1 MKIKWKHLSSKEKDE
16 LIGLAVKAL
25 VELSKGGP
33 HAIPMAKSER
43 YYVEETAH
51 MDLCWAVADGHRGDE
66 GESVCFCTSWEDADR
81 IRDALNSQQ

>member
-33 HAIPMAKSER
+33 HAIPTRKQR
-43 YYVEETAH
+43 YWVDSPKCVEDSWRV
-51 MDLCWAVADGHRGDE
+51 MDGDDYI
-66 GESVCFCTSWEDADR
+66 CFCHSEEDAYLVCE
-81 IRDALNSQQ
+81 AMNA